1 MFDLEAIGKMLL
13 LLGGAIF
20 VLGLVLILAGKV
32 PFLGHLPGD
41 IRIEGK
47 GFSCYFPLVTS
58 ILISIILSLLV
69 SSIAYLLKL
78 LSK

>member
-1 MFDLEAIGKMLL
+1 MFDLEALGKMLL

-20 VLGLVLILAGKV
+20 VLGLVLILAGKI
-32 PFLGHLPGD
+32 PFLGRLPGD

-58 ILISIILSLLV
+58 ILVSIVLSLLLTL
-69 SSIAYLLKL
+69 IAFLLKR
-78 LSK
+78 